1 MYIMLINSTLDINR
15 GESFHEFFP
24 EINDCFN
31 ELCTVS
37 KIKLGFEMSFWMFI
51 EAVILNELF
60 RLKWPAR
67 LHINSPYNWLIFNR
81 LYCNKQQSLF
91 DD

>member
-31 ELCTVS
+31 ELYTVS
-37 KIKLGFEMSFWMFI
+37 RIKLGFEMSFWMFI
-51 EAVILNELF
+51 EVVISNELF
-60 RLKWPAR
+60 RLNWAS
-67 LHINSPYNWLIFNR
+67 LTPY
-81 LYCNKQQSLF
+81 KQPL
-91 DD
+91 